1 MDLTYLSNNTG
12 GEETCPLI
20 NKRKDEESALKRLC
34 DDFDLVPTDEGFDAD
49 AFSSA
54 DLLEVVEV
62 KKNKNK

>member
-1 MDLTYLSNNTG
+1 MKKYIYEVKKWIIYEVDA
-12 GEETCPLI
+12 
-20 NKRKDEESALKRLC
+20 KDEESALKRLC